1 MVEIKGEVMTQRDKS
16 IKPFLLFIIVFIT
29 AYAPI
34 SVNAGEDCTYKYHEC
49 IGASDLGVNLV
60 YTIKAL
66 PKYQD
71 DYYLT
76 MPKDSQVILWKEAGI
91 YTTGASSDID
101 VRSKLKIYVEGAWA
115 PWGYC
120 PDVLPACNLEPC
132 NPSSITT
139 VTDQCFQNVEISGG
153 KQETGQIITP
163 MAALPDIPC
172 RLDQGRGIYGLISI
186 IQPDGTHKNPNDPEY
201 LKSRIWPSS
210 YFRTFEIL
218 ANQSD
223 SDGNYHQLD
232 YTQICKNHY
241 TSTNNF
247 TTNCT
252 SDKINGKEYAVKG
265 WLYFKFQDT
274 YYEDN
279 TGEYKLTIRQ
289 GVFTQKGFI
298 EKNFDKFNDIIVGVT
313 KIISKSLFEN
323 TQFLSV
329 VRAFL
334 VLYVVWSAMQFLMG
348 SIRMTLNEL
357 LGRLLKFSIVSVL
370 LTPTSFDFFNTYL
383 LNVFMGNDPNNNYAG
398 IAQEVAGYIERVT
411 LFYDPASNNTPR
423 FAMPEDPTPLSV
435 FDIILQMISSLN
447 LHIKIWALLFYKWYF
462 AYIILL
468 YMGIFYMAAIVLRG
482 TMLWFVATLR
492 IALLLA
498 VAPLFI
504 MLMLFNVTKNYF
516 DNWLKQMM
524 GAALTLIIVA
534 ASIALLIGLLTSQLQ
549 NLLNYEVCN
558 VVIWSMDLDLIDI
571 HYDIS
576 YWSPS
581 DSNVDNALSAKNLFS
596 FLIFGAIFDSFSK
609 QIPQICDILGKMG
622 IGSIGA
628 MYSTTSGGLQRIK
641 SYSTKAA
648 SMTVSG
654 VATVATAGSSK
665 GAEAAGRG
673 IRGAAQAIQSAGKG
687 ADKKR

>member
-1 MVEIKGEVMTQRDKS
+1 MIQRDK
-16 IKPFLLFIIVFIT
+16 ILKLFLLFIVVFLISN
-29 AYAPI
+29 PI
-34 SVNAGEDCTYKYHEC
+34 LVNAAEDCKYKYNEC
-49 IGASDLGVNLV
+49 IGPSDLGVNLV

-71 DYYLT
+71 DYFLT
-76 MPKDSQVILWKEAGI
+76 VPKDSQVILWKEAGI

-115 PWGYC
+115 PWGHC
-120 PDVLPACNLEPC
+120 PDILPSCHLVPCEPS
-132 NPSSITT
+132 NITT
-139 VTDQCFQNVEISGG
+139 KIDQCFQNVVISGG

-172 RLDQGRGIYGLISI
+172 RLDQGYGIYGMISI
-186 IQPDGTHKNPNDPEY
+186 IQPDGTHKDPNDPEY
-201 LKSRIWPSS
+201 LKSRIWPSA

-223 SDGNYHQLD
+223 GDGNYHQLD
-232 YTQICKNHY
+232 YTQVCKNRY
-241 TSTNNF
+241 TSTTNF

-252 SDKINGKEYAVKG
+252 SDKLNGKEYAIKG

-279 TGEYKLTIRQ
+279 TGEYKLTVKQ

-298 EKNFDKFNDIIVGVT
+298 EKNFYVFNDIIVGVT
-313 KIISKSLFEN
+313 KMMSRTLFEN

-334 VLYVVWSAMQFLMG
+334 VLYIVWSAMQFLMG

-370 LTPTSFDFFNTYL
+370 LTPSSFDFFNTYL
-383 LNVFMGNDPNNNYAG
+383 LNVFIGNNPNNNYAG
-398 IAQEVAGYIERVT
+398 IAQEVASYVERVT

-462 AYIILL
+462 AYIIIL
-468 YMGIFYMAAIVLRG
+468 YMGIFFLVAIVLRG

-492 IALLLA
+492 IAILLA

-504 MLMLFNVTKNYF
+504 MFMLFNVTKTYF
-516 DNWLKQMM
+516 ENWLRQMM

-558 VVIWSMDLDLIDI
+558 MVIWSMDLDLIDV
-571 HYDIS
+571 HFDIN
-576 YWSPS
+576 YWYPS
-581 DSNVDNALSAKNLFS
+581 DSRVDTALSTKNLFS

-628 MYSTTSGGLQRIK
+628 MYGATGQGLNRIK
-641 SYSTKAA
+641 SGVTQAAAGAVTVAKTAIAIKTGGTSKVVEGIAQGAEEAGKAA
-648 SMTVSG
+648 E
-654 VATVATAGSSK
+654 K
-665 GAEAAGRG
+665 
-673 IRGAAQAIQSAGKG
+673 IGKG
-687 ADKKR
+687 VSSAAKKR